1 MLKCCVY
8 IFGGCVGVGGGER
21 ERLDDY
27 LGNLGYL
34 SIKRKPK
41 IFEPLANK

>member
-1 MLKCCVY
+1 
-8 IFGGCVGVGGGER
+8 VGEREKREKR

-34 SIKRKPK
+34 STKRKPK